1 MRKQGWLSMS
11 INLFLL
17 VFLISALPL
26 PSGISERLGLT
37 PLFGQGT
44 GTMSGQVG
52 GNIAQEITAIF
63 FLSGEQGNDLQRSH
77 QANKG
82 NYDFGSDDIICSR
95 YEVRGNTKEELQRAI
110 TDLQNGNGP
119 LEEKESKRYA
129 AYVFA
134 DYSVDY
140 SPYIIGFTSE
150 NGKVGV
156 ELGATSNVQREIHM
170 HLPRFMSPNPAIK
183 DDCTAE
189 EARLLSHEMEHV
201 KAFRLC
207 SEALQDTLNTTHAIG
222 YGSSFWSAYIAA
234 RYVLDETVNY
244 ELDDTV
250 QLANSMNK
258 AIDKLTSHGLG
269 IG

>member
-1 MRKQGWLSMS
+1 MS

-44 GTMSGQVG
+44 GTMPGQVG
-52 GNIAQEITAIF
+52 GNIAQEITAIL
-63 FLSGEQGNDLQRSH
+63 FLGGGQGNDRLRSH
-77 QANKG
+77 QVNKE
-82 NYDFGSDDIICSR
+82 NYDFGSDDIVCSR

-119 LEEKESKRYA
+119 LEEKEGKRYA

-134 DYSVDY
+134 DYSIDY
-140 SPYIIGFTSE
+140 SPYIIGFTCE
-150 NGKVGV
+150 KGKVVV
-156 ELGATSNVQREIHM
+156 ELGAKSNVQREIHM
-170 HLPRFMSPNPAIK
+170 HLPRFISSNPAIE

-189 EARLLSHEMEHV
+189 ETRLFSHEMEHV

-207 SEALQDTLNTTHAIG
+207 SETLQDTLNTMHATG
-222 YGSSFWSAYIAA
+222 YGSSFWSAYISA
-234 RYVLDETVNY
+234 RYVLDETVNN
-244 ELDDTV
+244 ELDDSI
-250 QLANSMNK
+250 QLANNMNK
-258 AIDKLTSHGLG
+258 AIDKLTSHGMG